1 MSTAWLNSQ
10 FVDED
15 APSISLRDT
24 GLLHAAGVFTTMR
37 AASGRV
43 FRLPQH
49 LARLRASCEALFVP
63 LQFSDADLAGAVD
76 EILSRNNLSD
86 ARLRLT
92 VTRGQA
98 TQDPLHGTHL
108 IPNCFLTAT
117 ELQPYPA
124 HYYARGLTV
133 MLNDEQKL
141 NPHDM
146 QAGHKTLDYFS
157 RLAALREAV
166 RRGAGEALWFNL
178 DNYLQSASI
187 ANVFI
192 VKDKTLITPPT
203 PEELRDPAIADACP
217 YPRSNVLPGITRAA
231 VLDLGSANHV
241 TVQIK
246 ALNVNDILQADE
258 VFLTNSIMQI
268 MPVGRIEQH
277 QVSQEIPGPITQ
289 MLMSFYQDALV
300 HPIS

>member
-1 MSTAWLNSQ
+1 MPIAWLNAQ

-15 APSISLRDT
+15 APNISLRDT

-37 AASGRV
+37 AKGGSV
-43 FRLPQH
+43 FRLAQH
-49 LARLRASCEALFVP
+49 LQRLRASCDALFVP
-63 LQFSDADLAGAVD
+63 LQFTDADLAAAVD
-76 EILSRNNLSD
+76 QVLSQNNPPD

-98 TQDPLHGTHL
+98 VQDPLHGTHL
-108 IPNCFLTAT
+108 RPNCFLTAT

-124 HYYARGLTV
+124 HYYAQGQTV

-141 NPHDM
+141 NPHDI

-157 RLAALREAV
+157 RHSALREAV
-166 RRGAGEALWFNL
+166 RRGAGEALWFNIH
-178 DNYLQSASI
+178 NYLQSASV

-192 VKDKTLITPPT
+192 ACEGTLITPPA
-203 PEELRDPAIADACP
+203 PEDLRDPAIAQACP

-231 VLDLGSANHV
+231 VLELARANNIPTRIQAIDV
-241 TVQIK
+241 NQLLK
-246 ALNVNDILQADE
+246 ASE

-277 QVSQEIPGPITQ
+277 KVGEEAPGPITQ
-289 MLMSFYQDALV
+289 ALMSLYQDLK
-300 HPIS
+300 P